1 MGHKNVS
8 EIKCS
13 ETPHSNMIEVL
24 LASTENSL
32 LREENTGNNIFQC
45 ETYSWILYFFFT
57 TYSIE
62 YKSISLLRDL
72 IITKDVFVYKYYG
85 FPMKYACCVIHS
97 CRRMLLLRFDLLVG
111 SC

>member
-1 MGHKNVS
+1 
-8 EIKCS
+8 
-13 ETPHSNMIEVL
+13 MIEVL

-85 FPMKYACCVIHS
+85 FPMKYACV
-97 CRRMLLLRFDLLVG
+97 
-111 SC
+111 

>member
-1 MGHKNVS
+1 MGDCIKKGNREGWGLRHKNVS

-45 ETYSWILYFFFT
+45 ETHKALNINPFHF
-57 TYSIE
+57 
-62 YKSISLLRDL
+62 
-72 IITKDVFVYKYYG
+72 
-85 FPMKYACCVIHS
+85 
-97 CRRMLLLRFDLLVG
+97 
-111 SC
+111 